1 MEALAIHSIT
11 IYFNTRTKR
20 NNTMNISNFYFLILD
35 IETSKEMEYDE
46 KLEKEMPTKVW
57 LSYGVV
63 ELADINGKIHSRLR
77 FRSWTELDSYLK
89 RICKGFNR
97 KIFCF
102 VHNLSYEFDFIIKNL
117 SKPKNFICNST
128 HNVISA
134 TLEDYRIEFRC
145 TYQLSKLP
153 LKKIGEMYNLPKL
166 DSEYRTIYPEDE
178 ITEEEW
184 VYCERDCDIL
194 IPYII
199 DEVKSYRMLS
209 MLPLTST
216 GKVRR
221 RLQELLKTYENT
233 DWDLMPPAD
242 CYEALSK
249 VFKGGLTLSNPRF
262 TNKIIEHRI
271 KSFDEKSKY
280 PGVMLSERYPRKI
293 EKLEHFDDE
302 TIKQTE
308 FWIAKVKITD
318 LYSNFE
324 WGTLSIHN
332 CEDINLFTTDH
343 FNGKIINSKEVT
355 LYINNIDL
363 EQIKLVYYFKN
374 IEFIEF
380 YRCYDVDY
388 LPEPFI
394 KLIIEFAE
402 DKTKLN
408 KELKVVEE
416 TYGENSQ
423 QYMEK
428 FREYMESKAKLN
440 GIYGM
445 MVQKLVPQEFY
456 IDELFMWHEKNGAY
470 KEIKGKHLKRNF
482 LFGIFITSYSRYDLS
497 LAIVTNCPTNFVYC
511 DTDSIKFID
520 TGKEFIETN
529 KSVPEYLQVYDS
541 VKSFNKFEEETPYD
555 KFLTFGA
562 KKYCYYR
569 KGKFNFVVAGLP
581 KVTVINSMDEFK
593 LGTTFKDCK
602 LAKRYIYNNTVTDV
616 DMISNQIINQY
627 YDEYNN
633 SQGGVALFETDYK
646 LNMTIN
652 DLNYIKFNDS
662 QWNKKNEMEG
672 FNFVRIHN

>member
-1 MEALAIHSIT
+1 MD
-11 IYFNTRTKR
+11 
-20 NNTMNISNFYFLILD
+20 ISNFYFLILD

-46 KLEKEMPTKVW
+46 KLEKEMPYKVW
-57 LSYGVV
+57 LSYGVI
-63 ELADINGKIHSRLR
+63 ELVDITGIVHKRLR
-77 FRSWTELDSYLK
+77 FRSWQELNSFLK
-89 RICKGFNR
+89 DICRPFK
-97 KIFCF
+97 KKLYCF
-102 VHNLSYEFDFIIKNL
+102 VHNLSYEFDFLIKNL

-134 TLEDYRIEFRC
+134 TLEDYKVEFRC

-153 LKKIGEMYNLPKL
+153 LRKIGEMYSLPKL
-166 DSEYRTIYPEDE
+166 ESEYRTIYPEDDV
-178 ITEEEW
+178 TEEEW

-194 IPYII
+194 IPYIL
-199 DEVKSYRMLS
+199 DEIKTYKMLS

-221 RLQELLKTYENT
+221 RLAELLKNYENQ
-233 DWDLMPPAD
+233 DWDLMPPEN

-262 TNKIIEHRI
+262 TNKIINHTLR
-271 KSFDEKSKY
+271 SFDEKSKY
-280 PGVMLSERYPRKI
+280 PGVMLSEKYPRKI
-293 EKLEHFDDE
+293 EKIETFEQDCLEKND
-302 TIKQTE
+302 
-308 FWIAKVKITD
+308 FWIAKVRLKD
-318 LYSNFE
+318 LYSKFE
-324 WGTLSIHN
+324 FGTISVHN
-332 CEDINLFTTDH
+332 CEEINLFVSEH
-343 FNGKIINSKEVT
+343 FNGKIINCKELV

-363 EQIKLVYYFKN
+363 KQIKLIYSFKE
-374 IEFIEF
+374 IEVLEF

-402 DKTKLN
+402 NKTKIG
-408 KELKVVEE
+408 KELKEIE
-416 TYGENSQ
+416 SKYGETSKE
-423 QYMEK
+423 YFEK
-428 FREYMESKAKLN
+428 NREYMESKAKLN

-456 IDELFMWHEKNGAY
+456 IDDVFIWHEKNGEY
-470 KEIKGKHLKRNF
+470 KEKKGKHLKRNF

-497 LAIVTNCPTNFVYC
+497 LGIVTNCPTNFVYC

-520 TGKEFIETN
+520 IGKEFIETN
-529 KSVPEYLQVYDS
+529 KSIPEHLQIYES
-541 VKSFNKFEEETPYD
+541 IKSFNKFEEEEPYET
-555 KFLTFGA
+555 FLTFGA

-581 KVTVINSMDEFK
+581 KVTAISSIDEFK

-602 LAKRYIYNNTVTDV
+602 LAKRYIYDKTVTDI
-616 DMISNQIINQY
+616 DFSTNEIINQY

-646 LNMTIN
+646 LNMTTN
-652 DLNYIKFNDS
+652 DLNYIKYNEE
-662 QWNKKNEMEG
+662 QWNEKNKKEG
-672 FNFVRIHN
+672 FNFVRVPH